1 MLMLVRLKDAVC
13 PAVAMAASFSELESC
28 QLYTSSYRE
37 QSLDQGVTICPTVRA
52 AHSAELVPREYQCI
66 PSCQTKI
73 IIVSRGQKGLLTSF
87 MT

>member
-1 MLMLVRLKDAVC
+1 MLMLVSLQDALC
-13 PAVAMAASFSELESC
+13 PGVAMTASFSELESY

-52 AHSAELVPREYQCI
+52 AHSAQLVPREFQCI

-73 IIVSRGQKGLLTSF
+73 IIASRGQKGLPTSF